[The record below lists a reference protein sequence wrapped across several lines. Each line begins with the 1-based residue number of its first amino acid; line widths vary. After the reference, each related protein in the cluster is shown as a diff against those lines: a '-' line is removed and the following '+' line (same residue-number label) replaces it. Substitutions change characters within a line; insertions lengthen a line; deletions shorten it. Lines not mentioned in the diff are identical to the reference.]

1 MKLIIDIP
9 EDMYNDANILIVKD
23 LPELKKIIANGKP
36 LIDVTYEQISD
47 AFLNAIANYLEEKS
61 KYLTPPPTPAQ
72 CHDCSN
78 EIRKGTFVSEPIEVI
93 KAGEP
98 LSNSDVIRAATEKGE
113 LYRRGFKDAMK
124 RYKRPT
130 GELIKDEDGS
140 IICSICE
147 TGTSIKSIPSVIFF
161 RYCPYCGA
169 ELKRGDKV

>member
-23 LPELKKIIANGKP
+23 FPELKKIIANGKP
-36 LIDVTYEQISD
+36 LFDMTYEQISD
-47 AFLNAIANYLEEKS
+47 AFLNAIANYWEEKS

-98 LSNSDVIRAATEKGE
+98 LSNSDVIRAASEKGE

-130 GELIKDEDGS
+130 GKWIFHEDYNES
-140 IICSICE
+140 N
-147 TGTSIKSIPSVIFF
+147 
-161 RYCPYCGA
+161 RYGCNQCGNLNNTPGNFCPNCGA
-169 ELKRGDKV
+169 EMMKGWVEE